1 MQKFHKLTPQEE
13 HIISQKGTEAPGSGK
28 YNTFSEPGIYTCKRC
43 DTPLYL
49 SSHKFSSG
57 CGWPSFDDELPGA
70 VLRHLDA
77 DGEREEIL
85 CKHCGAH
92 LGHVF
97 MGEGYTHKDTRHCVN
112 SISMSF
118 IPAFTSEGYE
128 KAIFAGGCFWGVES
142 MMEKLPGVM
151 KTTVGYIG
159 GTTINPTY
167 EEVCT
172 GQTGHAEAIEVIFD
186 RDKTSFEAIAKYFF
200 ELHDPTQ
207 SMRQGPDIGTQYR
220 SGVFYL
226 SEAQRTIAQKLI
238 KILKD
243 RGLNISTEVTAA
255 GPFYPAEKYHQKYY
269 DVTGKH
275 PYCHHYTKR
284 F

>member
-1 MQKFHKLTPQEE
+1 MQKFHKLTPAED
-13 HIISQKGTEAPGSGK
+13 HVVSHKGTEPPGTGK
-28 YNTFSEPGIYTCKRC
+28 YDTFSEPGVYICKRC

-49 SSHKFSSG
+49 SSHKFASG

-70 VLRHLDA
+70 VIRHLDA
-77 DGEREEIL
+77 DGERVEIL
-85 CKHCGAH
+85 CQHCGAH

-97 MGEGYTHKDTRHCVN
+97 EGEGYTPKNTRHCVN

-118 IPAFTSEGYE
+118 IPAFTAEGYE

-142 MMEKLPGVM
+142 LMEKLPGVI

-186 RDKTSFEAIAKYFF
+186 RDKTSYETIAKYFF

-207 SMRQGPDIGTQYR
+207 SMRQGPDIGSQYR
-220 SGVFYL
+220 SGVFFL
-226 SEAQRTIAQKLI
+226 SQAQRNIADKLV
-238 KILKD
+238 KLLKD
-243 RGLNISTEVTAA
+243 KGLNVVTEVTPA

-269 DVTGKH
+269 DITGKH